1 MKNVALKKS
10 IKFLPVIALVLVM
23 YNFSPAVSSADTY
36 KQLDLFGEVFERVRE
51 EFVEEKKDSEL
62 IESAINGMLGSLDP
76 HSKYLNPKNLQEMR
90 VQTKGEFGGLGIEVT
105 MESGFV
111 KVIAPI
117 DDTPA
122 YRAGIKAGDFI
133 THLDGEPILGKSL
146 SEAVELM
153 RGRINTKIKLTVQRV
168 GVDDSFDVTIIRDKI
183 KIDSIKVRI
192 EGEDLVYVRVTAFS
206 ERTSEDLKNSLKEVF
221 SENESILRGI
231 ILDLRNNPGGLLDQA
246 IAVSDVFLAQGEIVT
261 TRGRDAETI
270 QRFNSRKGDIAE
282 GLPMIV
288 LINSGSASASEIVA
302 GAIQDHRRGLILGTR
317 SFGKGSVQTIIPL
330 KESGAIRLTTA
341 RYFTPSGRSIQ
352 AKGIEPDI
360 IVEQAKLEKL
370 VDARQRESDLPGSLG
385 AIKDVNGKSK
395 GSKGIKEK
403 AIDSVNEEVDYQ
415 LIRAIDI
422 LRGHNLL
429 SLTDP
434 VS

>member
-1 MKNVALKKS
+1 VKNVALKKS

-415 LIRAIDI
+415 LIRAIDL

>member
-1 MKNVALKKS
+1 MWALTKS
-10 IKFLPVIALVLVM
+10 IKFLPVIALVLVI
-23 YNFSPAVSSADTY
+23 YNFFPPLSSADTY

-183 KIDSIKVRI
+183 KIDSVKVHI

-206 ERTSEDLKNSLKEVF
+206 ERTSEDLQNSLKEVF

-246 IAVSDVFLAQGEIVT
+246 IAVSDIFLAQGEIVT

-270 QRFNSRKGDIAE
+270 QRFNSRNGDIAE

-352 AKGIEPDI
+352 AKGIDPDI

-370 VDARQRESDLPGSLG
+370 ADARQRESDLPGSLE

-395 GSKGIKEK
+395 GSNGIKGK
-403 AIDSVNEEVDYQ
+403 AIDSVNKEVDYQ
-415 LIRAIDI
+415 LMRAIDL

>member
-1 MKNVALKKS
+1 MALKKS

-415 LIRAIDI
+415 LIRAIDL

>member
-415 LIRAIDI
+415 LIRAIDL